1 MARNFEISCTSVDQK
16 TLRILAFE
24 YSPASYG
31 QIWRESLVKS
41 DRETIWTLKLFMIMH
56 LRLSSRLDSLS
67 ANKFICPL
75 KSIDMTRLAALFS
88 LGTSLLAFAAAVP
101 AEIDGRSSALNVAQI
116 INLLG
121 IGLVTKIDAFI
132 TLESLE
138 TNLISIDFDV
148 KNPLPI
154 ELTLD
159 SVSSQAGLNGTV
171 FATFTHTFPKPGLVV
186 PPLGTKNSGTI
197 DNVLLTQG
205 ATASL
210 DIIPFGI
217 LDLNTDANIRAAT
230 IFGQLGIPIPLDGL
244 TQSSVPTNYTLV
256 LD

>member
-1 MARNFEISCTSVDQK
+1 MA
-16 TLRILAFE
+16 
-24 YSPASYG
+24 
-31 QIWRESLVKS
+31 
-41 DRETIWTLKLFMIMH
+41 
-56 LRLSSRLDSLS
+56 
-67 ANKFICPL
+67 
-75 KSIDMTRLAALFS
+75 RLAALAVIAA
-88 LGTSLLAFAAAVP
+88 SLLSCAVALP
-101 AEIDGRSSALNVAQI
+101 TEIDGRATNLGVADI
-116 INLLG
+116 INALG

-159 SVSSQAGLNGTV
+159 SVTSQAGLNGTV

-186 PPLGTKNSGTI
+186 PPLATRNSGTI

-205 ATASL
+205 ADASL
-210 DIIPFGI
+210 SIIPFGV
-217 LDLNTDANIRAAT
+217 LDLANNAAVRAFT
-230 IFGQLGIPIPLDGL
+230 IGGALGIPIPLNGL
-244 TQSSVPTNYTLV
+244 KQSSVPTNYTLV